1 MNKSLISSVAAAAL
15 VGSIGLVYAQT
26 QSSDATATP
35 SAGTSTQAAT
45 IDNTTPSSSS
55 TMPSSTIDN
64 STNNSTSNSTSNSTT
79 DDSTLAA
86 QADRN

>member
-1 MNKSLISSVAAAAL
+1 MNKSLISTVAAAAL

-26 QSSDATATP
+26 QGSDTYSQPAATQ
-35 SAGTSTQAAT
+35 SDQSTQSAT
-45 IDNTTPSSSS
+45 SGSTPSSSS
-55 TMPSSTIDN
+55 TMSSSSSD
-64 STNNSTSNSTSNSTT
+64 TSGSMSS

>member
-26 QSSDATATP
+26 QSTDTAAPQSTLSTP
-35 SAGTSTQAAT
+35 SATVDS
-45 IDNTTPSSSS
+45 TTPSSSS
-55 TMPSSTIDN
+55 AMPSSSAT
-64 STNNSTSNSTSNSTT
+64 STT